1 MSEEGQEIIQLL
13 EEIGQYKKD
22 FQIINNRK
30 KNIHLVCDQ
39 VTDWT
44 SKVSSKLDSQLG
56 PGMGA
61 PGKDQMSMSDT
72 FQNITNLVCEQ
83 LEQIIEQK
91 KNVVHEEEGDEF
103 AADDMQDFATEDF
116 ITKNIRVRPQSGA
129 TTGAQGEESK
139 SLVGMEKSG
148 DGWNDDEKFNRDM
161 NYEMDIQRKHVKQE
175 KDAYEKRKQYE
186 LDQAERTKRKK

>member
-56 PGMGA
+56 PGMGRR
-61 PGKDQMSMSDT
+61 
-72 FQNITNLVCEQ
+72 
-83 LEQIIEQK
+83 
-91 KNVVHEEEGDEF
+91 
-103 AADDMQDFATEDF
+103 
-116 ITKNIRVRPQSGA
+116 RVDASTSGYVD
-129 TTGAQGEESK
+129 S
-139 SLVGMEKSG
+139 SS
-148 DGWNDDEKFNRDM
+148 R
-161 NYEMDIQRKHVKQE
+161 
-175 KDAYEKRKQYE
+175 
-186 LDQAERTKRKK
+186 